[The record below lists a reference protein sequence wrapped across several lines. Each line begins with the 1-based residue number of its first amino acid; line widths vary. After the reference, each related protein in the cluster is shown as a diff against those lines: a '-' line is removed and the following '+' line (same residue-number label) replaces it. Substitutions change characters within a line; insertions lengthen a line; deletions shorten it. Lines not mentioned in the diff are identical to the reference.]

1 MILKVTMKSKKKRL
15 NIIYL
20 CTAEKGPSGGAKII
34 YDHSNHINRLKIQNV
49 TSEVLHI
56 QKKKISKWNTSLKKR
71 FKIENAYSGWLA
83 KDITVNK
90 YFKSKWFKN
99 NIINKENFTFD
110 SKIDFV
116 IFPEIF
122 AHLAKELCIDK
133 KIPYAIFALNGYTL
147 RSTNNYK
154 NLEDSYK
161 KAKFILSVSK
171 NISLCVKL
179 AFPSCSNKI
188 LSSSLSVDAKKII
201 FKSKKSNLITYMPRK
216 LPQHSDLVMF
226 FLKKKLPK
234 FWKIK
239 KIHNMN
245 EKKVFYYLS
254 KSKIFLSFTH
264 FEGLGMPPI
273 EAALAGDKV
282 IGYTGEG
289 GKEIWHKPIF
299 TEIPNGDILKFVD
312 EILKSLNNNKISLD
326 FKLQRNKIINNFS
339 IIKEKKKLI
348 QMIKKIK
355 ST

>member
-1 MILKVTMKSKKKRL
+1 MSSKTKKI

-20 CTAEKGPSGGAKII
+20 CTAEKGPSGGAKIV
-34 YDHSNHINRLKIQNV
+34 YDHSNHINRLNISNV

-71 FKIENAYSGWLA
+71 FKIGNIYSGWSA

-90 YFKSKWFKN
+90 SFKSKWFKN
-99 NIINKENFTFD
+99 NINNKKNFSFD
-110 SKIDFV
+110 KKVDFV

-122 AHLAKELCIDK
+122 AHLAKDLCIDK

-147 RSTNNYK
+147 KSTNNYK
-154 NLEDSYK
+154 NLDDSYK
-161 KAKFILSVSK
+161 NAKFILSVSK

-179 AFPSCSNKI
+179 AFPDCSNKI
-188 LSSSLSVDAKKII
+188 LLTSLSVDAEKINFKAKKN
-201 FKSKKSNLITYMPRK
+201 NLITYMPRK
-216 LPQHSDLVMF
+216 LSQHSDLVMF
-226 FLKKKLPK
+226 FLKKNLPNS
-234 FWKIK
+234 WKIK
-239 KIHNMN
+239 KIHNVN

-273 EAALAGDKV
+273 EAALAGNKV

-299 TEIPNGDILKFVD
+299 TEVPNGDILKFVD
-312 EILKSLNNNKISLD
+312 EILKSLSDNKVSLD
-326 FKLQRNKIINNFS
+326 FKLQRKKIIDNFS
-339 IIKEKKKLI
+339 INKEKKNLI
-348 QMIKKIK
+348 KMIKKIIYN
-355 ST
+355 

>member
-1 MILKVTMKSKKKRL
+1 MSSKTKKI

-20 CTAEKGPSGGAKII
+20 CTAEKGPSGGAKIV
-34 YDHSNHINRLKIQNV
+34 YDHSNHINRLNISNV

-71 FKIENAYSGWLA
+71 FKIGNIYSGWSA

-90 YFKSKWFKN
+90 SFKSKWFKN
-99 NIINKENFTFD
+99 NINNKKNFLFD
-110 SKIDFV
+110 KKVDFV

-122 AHLAKELCIDK
+122 AHLAKDLCIDK

-147 RSTNNYK
+147 KSTNNYK
-154 NLEDSYK
+154 NLDDSYK
-161 KAKFILSVSK
+161 NAKFILSVSK

-179 AFPSCSNKI
+179 AFPDCSNKI
-188 LSSSLSVDAKKII
+188 LLTSLSVDAEKINFKAKKN
-201 FKSKKSNLITYMPRK
+201 NLITYMPRK
-216 LPQHSDLVMF
+216 LSQHSDLVMF
-226 FLKKKLPK
+226 FLRKNLPNS
-234 FWKIK
+234 WKIK
-239 KIHNMN
+239 KIHNVN

-273 EAALAGDKV
+273 EAALAGNKV

-299 TEIPNGDILKFVD
+299 TEVPNGDILKFVD
-312 EILKSLNNNKISLD
+312 EILKSLSDNKVSLD
-326 FKLQRNKIINNFS
+326 FKLQRKKIIDNFS
-339 IIKEKKKLI
+339 INKEKKNLI
-348 QMIKKIK
+348 KMIKKIIYN
-355 ST
+355 

>member
-1 MILKVTMKSKKKRL
+1 MSSKTKKI

-20 CTAEKGPSGGAKII
+20 CTAEKGPSGGAKIV
-34 YDHSNHINRLKIQNV
+34 YDHSNHINRLNISNV

-71 FKIENAYSGWLA
+71 FKIGNIYSGWSA

-90 YFKSKWFKN
+90 SFKSKWFKN
-99 NIINKENFTFD
+99 NINNKKNFSFD
-110 SKIDFV
+110 KKVDFV

-122 AHLAKELCIDK
+122 AHLAKDLCIDK

-147 RSTNNYK
+147 KSTNNYK
-154 NLEDSYK
+154 NLDDSYK
-161 KAKFILSVSK
+161 NAKFILSVSK

-179 AFPSCSNKI
+179 AFPDCSNKI
-188 LSSSLSVDAKKII
+188 LLTSLSVDAEKINFKAKKN
-201 FKSKKSNLITYMPRK
+201 NLITYMPRK
-216 LPQHSDLVMF
+216 LSQHSDLVMF
-226 FLKKKLPK
+226 FLRKNLPNS
-234 FWKIK
+234 WKIK
-239 KIHNMN
+239 KIHNVN

-273 EAALAGDKV
+273 EAALAGNKV

-299 TEIPNGDILKFVD
+299 TEVPNGDILKFVD
-312 EILKSLNNNKISLD
+312 EILKSLSENKVSLD
-326 FKLQRNKIINNFS
+326 FKLQRKKIIDNFS
-339 IIKEKKKLI
+339 INKEKKNLI
-348 QMIKKIK
+348 KMIKKIIYN
-355 ST
+355 

>member
-1 MILKVTMKSKKKRL
+1 MSSKTKKI

-20 CTAEKGPSGGAKII
+20 CTAEKGPSGGAKIV
-34 YDHSNHINRLKIQNV
+34 YDHSNHINRLNISNV

-71 FKIENAYSGWLA
+71 FKIGNIYSGWSA

-90 YFKSKWFKN
+90 SFKSKWFKN
-99 NIINKENFTFD
+99 NINNKKNFLFD
-110 SKIDFV
+110 KKVDFV

-122 AHLAKELCIDK
+122 AHLAKDLCIDK

-147 RSTNNYK
+147 KSTNNYK
-154 NLEDSYK
+154 NLDDSYK
-161 KAKFILSVSK
+161 NAKFILSVSK

-179 AFPSCSNKI
+179 AFPDCSNKI
-188 LSSSLSVDAKKII
+188 LLTSLSVDAEKINFKAKKN
-201 FKSKKSNLITYMPRK
+201 NLITYMPRK
-216 LPQHSDLVMF
+216 LSQHSDLVMF
-226 FLKKKLPK
+226 FLRKNLPNS
-234 FWKIK
+234 WKIK
-239 KIHNMN
+239 KIHNVN

-273 EAALAGDKV
+273 EAALAGNKV

-299 TEIPNGDILKFVD
+299 TEVPNGDILKFVD
-312 EILKSLNNNKISLD
+312 EILKSLSDNKASLD
-326 FKLQRNKIINNFS
+326 FKLQRKKIIDNFS
-339 IIKEKKKLI
+339 INKEKKNLI
-348 QMIKKIK
+348 KMIKKIIYN
-355 ST
+355 

>member
-1 MILKVTMKSKKKRL
+1 MSLKTKKI

-20 CTAEKGPSGGAKII
+20 CTAEKGPSGGAKIV
-34 YDHSNHINRLKIQNV
+34 YDHSNHINRLNISNV

-71 FKIENAYSGWLA
+71 FKIGNIYSGWSA

-90 YFKSKWFKN
+90 SFKSKWFKN
-99 NIINKENFTFD
+99 NINNKKNFLFD
-110 SKIDFV
+110 KKVDFV

-122 AHLAKELCIDK
+122 AHLAKDLCIDK

-147 RSTNNYK
+147 KSTNNYK
-154 NLEDSYK
+154 NLDDSYK
-161 KAKFILSVSK
+161 NAKFILSVSK

-179 AFPSCSNKI
+179 AFPDCSNKI
-188 LSSSLSVDAKKII
+188 LLTSLSVDAEKINFKAKKN
-201 FKSKKSNLITYMPRK
+201 NLITYMPRK
-216 LPQHSDLVMF
+216 LSQHSDLVMF
-226 FLKKKLPK
+226 FLKKNLPNS
-234 FWKIK
+234 WKIK
-239 KIHNMN
+239 KIHNVN

-273 EAALAGDKV
+273 EAALAGNKV

-299 TEIPNGDILKFVD
+299 TEVPNGDILKFVD
-312 EILKSLNNNKISLD
+312 EILKSLSDNKVSLD
-326 FKLQRNKIINNFS
+326 FKLQRKKIIDNFS
-339 IIKEKKKLI
+339 INKEKKNLI
-348 QMIKKIK
+348 KMIKKIIYN
-355 ST
+355 

>member
-1 MILKVTMKSKKKRL
+1 MSSKGKKL

-34 YDHSNHINRLKIQNV
+34 YDHSNHINKLNISNV

-56 QKKKISKWNTSLKKR
+56 QKNKISKWNTSLKKR
-71 FKIENAYSGWLA
+71 FKISENIYSGWSS
-83 KDITVNK
+83 KDIAVNK

-99 NIINKENFTFD
+99 NINNRKNFEFD
-110 SKIDFV
+110 GKVDFV

-122 AHLAKELCIDK
+122 AHLAKDLCIDK

-147 RSTNNYK
+147 KSTNNYR

-171 NISLCVKL
+171 NISSCVKL
-179 AFPSCSNKI
+179 AYPDCSDKI
-188 LSSSLSVDAKKII
+188 LMSSLSIDAKKII
-201 FKSKKSNLITYMPRK
+201 FKSKKNNLITYMPRK

-234 FWKIK
+234 MWKVK
-239 KIHNMN
+239 KIHNLN

-273 EAALAGDKV
+273 EAAIAGNKV

-289 GKEIWHKPIF
+289 GKEIWNKPIF

-312 EILKSLNNNKISLD
+312 EIIKSLNGNKVSLNL
-326 FKLQRNKIINNFS
+326 KLQRKNIIKKFS
-339 IIKEKKKLI
+339 ISKEKKNLI
-348 QMIKKIK
+348 KMIKKIL
-355 ST
+355 SN

>member
-1 MILKVTMKSKKKRL
+1 MSSKTKKI

-20 CTAEKGPSGGAKII
+20 CTAEKGPSGGAKIV
-34 YDHSNHINRLKIQNV
+34 YDHSNHINRLNISNV

-71 FKIENAYSGWLA
+71 FKIGNIYSGWSA

-90 YFKSKWFKN
+90 SFKSKWFKN
-99 NIINKENFTFD
+99 NINNKKNFSFD
-110 SKIDFV
+110 KKVDFV

-122 AHLAKELCIDK
+122 AHLAKDLCIDK

-147 RSTNNYK
+147 KSTNNYK
-154 NLEDSYK
+154 NLDDSYK
-161 KAKFILSVSK
+161 NAKFILSVSK

-179 AFPSCSNKI
+179 AFPDCSNKI
-188 LSSSLSVDAKKII
+188 LLTSLSVDAEKINFKAKKN
-201 FKSKKSNLITYMPRK
+201 NLITYMPRK
-216 LPQHSDLVMF
+216 LSQHSDLVMF
-226 FLKKKLPK
+226 FLKKNLPNS
-234 FWKIK
+234 WKIK
-239 KIHNMN
+239 KIHNVN

-273 EAALAGDKV
+273 EAALAGNKV

-299 TEIPNGDILKFVD
+299 TEVPNGDILKFVD
-312 EILKSLNNNKISLD
+312 EILKSLSDNKASLD
-326 FKLQRNKIINNFS
+326 FKLQRKKIIDNFS
-339 IIKEKKKLI
+339 INKEKKNLI
-348 QMIKKIK
+348 KMIKKIIYN
-355 ST
+355 

>member
-1 MILKVTMKSKKKRL
+1 MSSKTKKI

-20 CTAEKGPSGGAKII
+20 CTAEKGPSGGAKIV
-34 YDHSNHINRLKIQNV
+34 YDHSNHINRLNISNV

-71 FKIENAYSGWLA
+71 FKIGNIYSGWSA

-90 YFKSKWFKN
+90 SFKSKWFKN
-99 NIINKENFTFD
+99 NINNKKNFSFD
-110 SKIDFV
+110 KKVDFV

-122 AHLAKELCIDK
+122 AHLAKDLCIDK

-147 RSTNNYK
+147 KSTNNYK
-154 NLEDSYK
+154 NLDDSYK
-161 KAKFILSVSK
+161 NAKFILSVSK

-179 AFPSCSNKI
+179 AFPDCSNKI
-188 LSSSLSVDAKKII
+188 LLTSLSVDAEKINFKAKKN
-201 FKSKKSNLITYMPRK
+201 NLITYMPRK
-216 LPQHSDLVMF
+216 LSQHSDLVMF
-226 FLKKKLPK
+226 FLKKNLPNS
-234 FWKIK
+234 WKIK
-239 KIHNMN
+239 KIHNVN

-273 EAALAGDKV
+273 EAALAGNKV

-299 TEIPNGDILKFVD
+299 TEVPNGDILKFVD
-312 EILKSLNNNKISLD
+312 EILKSLSENKVSLD
-326 FKLQRNKIINNFS
+326 FKLQRKKIIDNFS
-339 IIKEKKKLI
+339 INKEKKNLI
-348 QMIKKIK
+348 KMIKKIIYN
-355 ST
+355 